1 MPVMTGKHAMMRM
14 LQAEGVKSLFGNPG
28 TSESPMMDALE
39 DYPDLEYVL
48 VTQEGVAVGM
58 ADSYGRATS
67 KPSFVNL
74 HIETGLANAISLMHN
89 AREGGSPM
97 VVTSGNKDIREFAQ
111 EYTELKAVS
120 YTHLRAHET

>member
-14 LQAEGVKSLFGNPG
+14 LQAEGVKYIFGNPG

-74 HIETGLANAISLMHN
+74 HIETGLA
-89 AREGGSPM
+89 
-97 VVTSGNKDIREFAQ
+97 T
-111 EYTELKAVS
+111 VS
-120 YTHLRAHET
+120 YTHLTLPTILLV